1 MKAADPPPP
10 AAHAP
15 APHPRG
21 DELLAAAWEA
31 RDGALCP
38 FSKFAVGAAI
48 LDGAGRVWTGANVEN
63 ASYTLGLCA
72 ERVALF
78 YALAHGARDIQHI
91 AIVTGA
97 AAPSSP
103 CGACRQILF
112 EFAGD
117 ATLTSAVKDGQQ
129 LHTSVRALLPHGFDA
144 SSLT

>member
-1 MKAADPPPP
+1 MKAAEPTPPS
-10 AAHAP
+10 
-15 APHPRG
+15 G
-21 DELLAAAWEA
+21 EDELLAAAWEA
-31 RDGALCP
+31 RAGALCP

-78 YALAHGARDIQHI
+78 YALAHGARDFQHV
-91 AIVTGA
+91 AIVTA
-97 AAPSSP
+97 AATPSSP

-112 EFAGD
+112 EFASN
-117 ATLTSAVKDGQQ
+117 ATITTAVADGQ
-129 LHTSVRALLPHGFDA
+129 LLRTSVRELLPHGFDA

>member
-1 MKAADPPPP
+1 MKAAE
-10 AAHAP
+10 
-15 APHPRG
+15 PHPREA
-21 DELLAAAWEA
+21 ELLAAAAEA
-31 RDGALCP
+31 RAGALCP
-38 FSKFAVGAAI
+38 FSKFPVGAAI

-78 YALAHGARDIQHI
+78 YALAHGARDIQHV

-112 EFAGD
+112 EFAAD
-117 ATLTSAVKDGQQ
+117 ATITSTVPGGQ
-129 LHTSVRALLPHGFDA
+129 LLRTSVRELLPHGFDA

>member
-1 MKAADPPPP
+1 MKAAEPSP
-10 AAHAP
+10 AAH
-15 APHPRG
+15 PREA
-21 DELLAAAWEA
+21 ELLADAWEA
-31 RDGALCP
+31 REGALCP

-78 YALAHGARDIQHI
+78 YALAHGARDFQHV

-97 AAPSSP
+97 ATPSSP

-112 EFAGD
+112 EFASN
-117 ATLTSAVKDGQQ
+117 ATITTAVADGQ
-129 LHTSVRALLPHGFDA
+129 LLRTSVRELLPHGFDA

>member
-1 MKAADPPPP
+1 MKAAEPTPPS
-10 AAHAP
+10 
-15 APHPRG
+15 G
-21 DELLAAAWEA
+21 EDELLAAAWEA
-31 RDGALCP
+31 RAGALCP

-78 YALAHGARDIQHI
+78 YALAHGARDIQHV

-97 AAPSSP
+97 ATPSSP

-112 EFAGD
+112 EFARD
-117 ATLTSAVKDGQQ
+117 ATVTSAVADGQR
-129 LHTSVRALLPHGFDA
+129 LHTTVRELLPHGFDA